1 MGERAP
7 RASSIVDGSCRLP
20 SSESVADSV
29 APSGCSLALVAA
41 RVPLAVSGEDAQSG
55 NRLATIPAV
64 PAGVGTVDPSP
75 GAACERWAAMS
86 DGQIHSRNESRVQ
99 PPREAQ

>member
-7 RASSIVDGSCRLP
+7 RGPSIVDGSCRLP

-29 APSGCSLALVAA
+29 APPGCSLALVAA

-55 NRLATIPAV
+55 NRLATIPVV
-64 PAGVGTVDPSP
+64 PAGVGTVEPSP
-75 GAACERWAAMS
+75 RCGVRALSSHVGRS
-86 DGQIHSRNESRVQ
+86 DSL
-99 PPREAQ
+99 AQ